1 MAKKTRKKKKPNQAS
16 NKLTDTVQWGIRT
29 TPELRDRVT
38 EWAMDMCLSRDQFMR
53 RLLIEALDTLDEQY
67 GPTTAEK
74 DRVNASTT
82 HLLWS
87 LDRGKVE
94 AVPVKKG
101 RNK

>member
-1 MAKKTRKKKKPNQAS
+1 
-16 NKLTDTVQWGIRT
+16 
-29 TPELRDRVT
+29 
-38 EWAMDMCLSRDQFMR
+38 
-53 RLLIEALDTLDEQY
+53 LIEALDTLDEQY